1 MAMNQKRPVRSVY
14 TEHQKESICLPLLAG
29 KVKCAS
35 CGCHYVDES
44 VEITDRSIR
53 RDHRRR
59 IPGVGLAYVDKKR
72 TTTVLAEYAKRLAI
86 LGFHEYNP
94 DSLRLDLRC
103 ICGHVGIYILKPN
116 PFYDHYEN
124 YALEA

>member
-1 MAMNQKRPVRSVY
+1 M
-14 TEHQKESICLPLLAG
+14 AG

-59 IPGVGLAYVDKKR
+59 LPGVGLAYVDKKR
-72 TTTVLAEYAKRLAI
+72 TTTVLAEYAKR
-86 LGFHEYNP
+86 GS
-94 DSLRLDLRC
+94 D
-103 ICGHVGIYILKPN
+103 V
-116 PFYDHYEN
+116 
-124 YALEA
+124 